1 MILSTIIEHAQDW
14 DEKLPMILFGYCCRV
29 QVNTKFSLR
38 MLTNRTPRLKVDN
51 FLSPL
56 VQTFDIYEDLAIMA
70 EQMISKLQL
79 ITKMHGEVTSNICQG

>member
-1 MILSTIIEHAQDW
+1 
-14 DEKLPMILFGYCCRV
+14 
-29 QVNTKFSLR
+29 

-70 EQMISKLQL
+70 EQLISKLQL